1 MNIKKFFTVFG
12 SLFIIVLMVVSVAAV
27 TYKGVSVGKA
37 EKNEEELQLAKP
49 TGSMNV
55 LLIGRD
61 RGGKLTDTIMI
72 ARLDND
78 KKTVNL
84 LSIPRDTY
92 VDGWKIN
99 ALYSMGGVEYTVECV
114 EDITGLKIDHY
125 VSITTDVFREIID
138 LLGGVDFFV
147 PQDMDYED
155 PYQDLYIHLKEG
167 QQHLDGDHAE
177 QLVRFRSYEQA
188 DIQRTSVQRDFIKA
202 LITQKKSMEYI
213 SKVDDIYRIVSSKI
227 ETDITIK
234 TILENIST
242 FTELDVT
249 NNLNAFIMP
258 NEPRY
263 VSGISYVFV
272 NDYELGQLLSEHFG
286 LNYDEFGLR
295 SGKHNYGET
304 IGGDGYVSYD
314 GDYDENT
321 AWFEPETEQNYQYN
335 TANESNGF
343 VGSGEGTN
351 GTNEGYT
358 EPSLPEDSGYS
369 EPSAPEQGDNAP
381 TDDTS
386 NSGGFVDVTVE

>member
-12 SLFIIVLMVVSVAAV
+12 SLFIIILMVVSVAAV
-27 TYKGVSVGKA
+27 TYKGVSVGVGEKDGNDKVELKKA
-37 EKNEEELQLAKP
+37 

-61 RGGKLTDTIMI
+61 RGGKLTDTIMV

-99 ALYSMGGVEYTVECV
+99 AMYSIGGIENTVDCV

-125 VSITTDVFREIID
+125 VSITTDVFKEIVD
-138 LLGGVDFFV
+138 QLGGVDFYV

-155 PYQDLYIHLKEG
+155 PVQGLYIHLKEG

-202 LITQKKSMEYI
+202 LITQKKSMEYVQ
-213 SKVDDIYRIVSSKI
+213 KVDDIYRIVSSKI
-227 ETDITIK
+227 ETDLTIK
-234 TILENIST
+234 DILANIST
-242 FTELDVT
+242 FTELDVA

-263 VSGISYVFV
+263 VSGISYVFI
-272 NDYELGQLLSEHFG
+272 NDDELGLLLSEHFG
-286 LNYDEFGLR
+286 LDYNKFGIR
-295 SGKHNYGET
+295 SGKHNYGDT
-304 IGGDGYVSYD
+304 GSSDGYVSYD
-314 GDYDENT
+314 DGYDDNT
-321 AWFEPETEQNYQYN
+321 AWYEPAPQEPVYTPPQDNDGYSDN
-335 TANESNGF
+335 TAVSDGNDVS
-343 VGSGEGTN
+343 S
-351 GTNEGYT
+351 GYT
-358 EPSLPEDSGYS
+358 EPSYE
-369 EPSAPEQGDNAP
+369 EPSAPTAP
-381 TDDTS
+381 EAPATEPD
-386 NSGGFVDVTVE
+386 GFADVTVE

>member
-12 SLFIIVLMVVSVAAV
+12 SLFIIILMVVSVAAV
-27 TYKGVSVGKA
+27 TYKGVSVGVDEKDGSEKVELKKA
-37 EKNEEELQLAKP
+37 

-61 RGGKLTDTIMI
+61 RGGKLTDTIML

-78 KKTVNL
+78 KKIVNL

-99 ALYSMGGVEYTVECV
+99 AMYSIGGIENTVDCV

-125 VSITTDVFREIID
+125 VSITTDVFKEIID
-138 LLGGVDFFV
+138 QLGGVDFYV

-155 PYQDLYIHLKEG
+155 PVQGLYIHLKEG

-202 LITQKKSMEYI
+202 LITQKKSMEYVQ
-213 SKVDDIYRIVSSKI
+213 KVDDIYRIVSSKI
-227 ETDITIK
+227 ETDLTIK
-234 TILENIST
+234 DILANIST
-242 FTELDVT
+242 LTELDVT

-263 VSGISYVFV
+263 VSGISYVFI
-272 NDYELGQLLSEHFG
+272 NDDELGQLLSEHFG
-286 LNYDEFGLR
+286 LDYNKFGIR
-295 SGKHNYGET
+295 SGKHNYGDT
-304 IGGDGYVSYD
+304 GSSDGYVSYGD
-314 GDYDENT
+314 GYDDNT
-321 AWFEPETEQNYQYN
+321 AWYEPAPQEPVYTPPQDNDGYSDN
-335 TANESNGF
+335 TAASDGNDVS
-343 VGSGEGTN
+343 S
-351 GTNEGYT
+351 GYT
-358 EPSLPEDSGYS
+358 EPSYE
-369 EPSAPEQGDNAP
+369 EPAAPETP
-381 TDDTS
+381 DTGVS
-386 NSGGFVDVTVE
+386 ESGGFADVTVE

>member
-12 SLFIIVLMVVSVAAV
+12 SLFIVILMVVSVAAV
-27 TYKGVSVGKA
+27 TYKGISVGGDGNGGNEKLELKKA
-37 EKNEEELQLAKP
+37 

-61 RGGKLTDTIMI
+61 RGGKLTDTIMV

-99 ALYSMGGVEYTVECV
+99 AMYSIGGIKNTVDCV
-114 EDITGLKIDHY
+114 EDLTGFKIDHY
-125 VSITTDVFREIID
+125 VSITTDVFKEIVD
-138 LLGGVDFFV
+138 QLGGVDFYV

-155 PYQDLYIHLKEG
+155 PVQGLYIHLKEG

-213 SKVDDIYRIVSSKI
+213 QKVDDIYRIVSSKI
-227 ETDITIK
+227 ETDLTIK
-234 TILENIST
+234 DILANIST

-272 NDYELGQLLSEHFG
+272 NDDELGLLLSEHFG
-286 LNYDEFGLR
+286 LDYNKFSIR
-295 SGKHNYGET
+295 SGEHNYGSV
-304 IGGDGYVSYD
+304 GGDDGYVSYD
-314 GDYDENT
+314 DGYDDNT
-321 AWFEPETEQNYQYN
+321 AWYDPEQYEVPQDN
-335 TANESNGF
+335 DGYLDDSA
-343 VGSGEGTN
+343 VSGEDDGSLD
-351 GTNEGYT
+351 YT
-358 EPSLPEDSGYS
+358 EPPYNEPAVS
-369 EPSAPEQGDNAP
+369 EQTTGAEPAE
-381 TDDTS
+381 T
-386 NSGGFVDVTVE
+386 GGFADVTVE